1 MGSFSIWHWLV
12 VLIVLSGALFPLTT
26 GLLMW
31 IHYRISGEKSELRH
45 RQVTEKSLPDINER
59 ELPVLMPGQRLA
71 LEFIRDPRQNLY
83 LPFVLLPSI
92 LLAVS
97 LVGLAVAD
105 TSLASSI
112 MLGLALVALLAWIG
126 WRLQYVFVLGHSIRI
141 SELQYPQLFRLI
153 DEASKILG
161 IETPAAFIMQGHGLF
176 ETLIAKRFSRRGM
189 IILTSNLVDDLTERG
204 ASRELMFF
212 IGRQLGLMAT
222 GYFRFWFTKGILGRI
237 ALPFYLAWERRC
249 HFTADRI
256 GLLVSGELR
265 AAEQALVTITAGS
278 AVAPSTSIETF
289 RSQRSE
295 VLRTYWGWVNLMA
308 SSYPYM
314 IDRILRL
321 REFAH
326 VAMQTGIH
334 GKKPLG
340 ALPLGHGR
348 VRSLPILIIHGHDSA
363 SRLELENFLFRK
375 FPQVA
380 PLSMIVETAGAS
392 ALPEKFEELAAR
404 VSGAVALL
412 TPDDMATTIRTG
424 SSSARARQNVIVE
437 IGWFWGRLGRDRC
450 LLLMRDAVEIPS
462 DLAGV
467 EVHKY
472 SDSPVERSET
482 LRDFIEALSIR

>member
-92 LLAVS
+92 LLAVP

-295 VLRTYWGWVNLMA
+295 VLRTYWGWEEA
-308 SSYPYM
+308 PWRTSS
-314 IDRILRL
+314 R
-321 REFAH
+321 A
-326 VAMQTGIH
+326 
-334 GKKPLG
+334 
-340 ALPLGHGR
+340 
-348 VRSLPILIIHGHDSA
+348 
-363 SRLELENFLFRK
+363 
-375 FPQVA
+375 
-380 PLSMIVETAGAS
+380 
-392 ALPEKFEELAAR
+392 
-404 VSGAVALL
+404 
-412 TPDDMATTIRTG
+412 RTG
-424 SSSARARQNVIVE
+424 TFA
-437 IGWFWGRLGRDRC
+437 
-450 LLLMRDAVEIPS
+450 
-462 DLAGV
+462 
-467 EVHKY
+467 
-472 SDSPVERSET
+472 SDSDHPRS
-482 LRDFIEALSIR
+482 